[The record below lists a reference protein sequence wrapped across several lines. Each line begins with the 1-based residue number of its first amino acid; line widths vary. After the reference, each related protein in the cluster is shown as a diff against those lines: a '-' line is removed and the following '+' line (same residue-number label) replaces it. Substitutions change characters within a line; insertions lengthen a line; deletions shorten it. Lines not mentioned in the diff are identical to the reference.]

1 MQGSFRNIFLCVR
14 EHWRPSPTQVAL
26 RALGFD
32 VKKPDVL
39 RIIREHDRDNSGLIT
54 ERDFTVVGMSESHF
68 ENTTVHQHELCDIF
82 FFVYCLS
89 VLVLIYPKCTTQ
101 QANVFWS
108 ATLSRK

>member
-54 ERDFTVVGMSESHF
+54 ERDFTVVGMSESHL
-68 ENTTVHQHELCDIF
+68 ENNTVHRSGLFEKKNNRE
-82 FFVYCLS
+82 FVAVSFCNS
-89 VLVLIYPKCTTQ
+89 
-101 QANVFWS
+101 S
-108 ATLSRK
+108 